1 MPQMTKKAIIE
12 CTFELAE
19 KKPLNKITVRNIVD
33 RCGITRNT
41 FYYYF
46 HDIYEVI
53 GVGISDM
60 LTQIK
65 NNSNQE
71 SEQVLLGMVHFCIEH
86 KKLWKNIYRSLG
98 YEETSRYV
106 TGYLHTIL
114 KDYVLSEANGL
125 EISERDM
132 NLILIF
138 YEEALFGSMVRWL
151 HNDKE
156 NLTPEELKSL
166 LERMYTLLDGNMQLI
181 IKNSQKK

>member
-53 GVGISDM
+53 SVGISEI

-65 NNSNQE
+65 NNGSQGGDRI
-71 SEQVLLGMVHFCIEH
+71 LLEIIGFCIEH

-98 YEETSRYV
+98 HDETARYV
-106 TGYLHTIL
+106 IGHLHTIL
-114 KDYVLSEANGL
+114 RDYILSEADGI
-125 EISERDM
+125 EISETDM
-132 NLILIF
+132 NLILTF

-156 NLTPEELKSL
+156 NLTPEELKLS
-166 LERMYTLLDGNMQLI
+166 LERMHILLDGNIQLI